1 LYFKIDIWLRN
12 KLRPVEG
19 ARYQSENHETCLD
32 GTRTAELERI
42 NKWEKDDNAKVVYWL
57 SGPAGS
63 GKSTIAQTFAG
74 HSAKQG
80 RLGANFFCSRDFQD
94 RRNIR
99 HIFPTL
105 AYQLALSS
113 PGFRDA
119 LIPILHDNP
128 DVCND
133 SPAQQFDILIVRPL
147 QVAKIHTTVII
158 DALDECEDN
167 LGQPASTILSVLGR
181 YTESTDSVKFF
192 ITGRPEPPI
201 RTGFRLPSL
210 RPQTEVL
217 LLHEVEQTSVDGDIE
232 LYLRTHLSKIAG
244 RSHCDLP
251 FPWPADDEIK
261 LMIKICSSLF
271 IVASIIVKYVTP
283 HFYDPEE
290 RLKTIISNLDN
301 SVLIG
306 KSGLD
311 GTYDIVL
318 LQGFKEIGTNEKE
331 FYVYLRLVVGS
342 IVVAF
347 DPLSC
352 AGLAAILGIKKNMV
366 WAVLNPLHSIF
377 IVPDSESMPIRI
389 CHKSLAD
396 YLQDE
401 NRCKDPRF
409 HINSSDI
416 HLELGLRCLRLMNT
430 SLKRNICDV
439 PRYAMNEEVHDL
451 DERREKYI
459 GGGLEYGCGSW
470 AKHLRLASRNGENIR
485 HVVESLRDFFYHHL
499 LEWLEV
505 LSIVGDLRCA
515 VYSLHDVTLWLVDV
529 SLSTI
534 FFHLDMIKLLTHR
547 LRHLMRTL

>member
-1 LYFKIDIWLRN
+1 
-12 KLRPVEG
+12 
-19 ARYQSENHETCLD
+19 
-32 GTRTAELERI
+32 LERI
-42 NKWEKDDNAKVVYWL
+42 NKWEKDNNAKVVYWL

-74 HSAKQG
+74 HSDKKG
-80 RLGANFFCSRDFQD
+80 RLGASFFCSRDFQD

-99 HIFPTL
+99 RIFPTL

-113 PGFRDA
+113 PEFRDA
-119 LIPILHDNP
+119 LIPILRDNP
-128 DVCND
+128 DICND

-147 QVAKIHTTVII
+147 QVAKIRTTVII
-158 DALDECEDN
+158 DALDECEDK
-167 LGQPASTILSVLGR
+167 LDQPASTILSVLGR
-181 YTESTDSVKFF
+181 YIKSTDSVKFF

-201 RTGFRLPSL
+201 RAGFRLSSL
-210 RPQTEVL
+210 RPQTEVF

-232 LYLRTHLSKIAG
+232 LYLRTHLSKIAS

-251 FPWPADDEIK
+251 LPWPGDGEIK
-261 LMIKICSSLF
+261 LTIKICSSLF

-290 RLKTIISNLDN
+290 RLKAIISNLDS

-318 LQGFKEIGTNEKE
+318 LRGFKEIGMDEKE
-331 FYVYLRLVVGS
+331 FYGDLQLVIGS

-352 AGLAAILGIKKNMV
+352 ASLAAILGIKKNMV
-366 WAVLNPLHSIF
+366 WAVLSPLHSIF
-377 IVPDSESMPIRI
+377 IVPDSESKPIRI

-396 YLQDE
+396 YLQDMT
-401 NRCKDPRF
+401 RCKDAKF
-409 HINSSDI
+409 YINPSDV

-430 SLKRNICDV
+430 SLKRNICEL
-439 PRYAMNEEVHDL
+439 PQYAMNAEAHDL

-459 GGGLEYGCGSW
+459 GDGLDYGCRSW
-470 AKHLRLASRNGENIR
+470 AKHLLLASRDAENVR
-485 HVVESLRDFFYHHL
+485 PVVESLKEFFYHHL

-515 VYSLHDVTLWLVDV
+515 VYSLHDVTSWLVDV
-529 SLSTI
+529 SASA
-534 FFHLDMIKLLTHR
+534 FFFISILIKLLIHR
-547 LRHLMRTL
+547 LRHLMRI